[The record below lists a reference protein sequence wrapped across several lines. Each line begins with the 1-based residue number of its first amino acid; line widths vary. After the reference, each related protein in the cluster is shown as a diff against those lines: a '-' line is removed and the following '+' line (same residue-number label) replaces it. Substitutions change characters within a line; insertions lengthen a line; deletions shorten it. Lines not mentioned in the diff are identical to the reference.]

1 MNTMG
6 DLALTSTG
14 ERIAE
19 ANAPA
24 MPCAAATSTCPSAAD
39 AGSRTPH
46 AGRQAHA
53 AGV

>member
-6 DLALTSTG
+6 DLAPTGAG

-24 MPCAAATSTCPSAAD
+24 MPRAAAASTCPSAAD
-39 AGSRTPH
+39 ASSRTPR
-46 AGRQAHA
+46 ADRQAHA
-53 AGV
+53 ASV

>member
-6 DLALTSTG
+6 DLAPTGTG

-24 MPCAAATSTCPSAAD
+24 MPCATVMSRCPSAAD

-46 AGRQAHA
+46 VGRQAHA